1 MITLAT
7 LAEATEQQ
15 VFDQVALHLKKQNA
29 RSVKPG
35 SNTCVY
41 RSPTGL
47 MCAAGCLIAE
57 SEYRIEL
64 DDSEHG
70 TSWGELVSASVAPST
85 HKKLIGGLQSA
96 HDMHHRIED
105 VLIAVKAVGKRY
117 CLDTSVLD

>member
-15 VFDQVALHLKKQNA
+15 VFDQVATHLKKQNA
-29 RSVKPG
+29 RSVRPG

-57 SEYRIEL
+57 SEYS
-64 DDSEHG
+64 SEFDNEYG
-70 TSWGELVSASVAPST
+70 LSWFELVSASVAPRT
-85 HKKLIGGLQSA
+85 HSNLISGLQSA
-96 HDMHHRIED
+96 HDMHQHIDD
-105 VLIAVKAVGKRY
+105 VLSAVKALGKQY
-117 CLDTSVLD
+117 SLDTSVLD

>member
-15 VFDQVALHLKKQNA
+15 VFDQVATHLKKQNA
-29 RSVKPG
+29 RSIKPG
-35 SNTCVY
+35 SNTCMY

-57 SEYRIEL
+57 SEYRTSV
-64 DDSEHG
+64 DDSEFG
-70 TSWGELVSASVAPST
+70 VSWCELVSAGIAPHT
-85 HKKLIGGLQSA
+85 HSKLIHHLQSA
-96 HDMHHRIED
+96 HDMHHYIKD
-105 VLIAVKAVGKRY
+105 VLIAVKAVGKHY